1 MPSDLLEMLK
11 EKAQLHPVL
20 PDKVAKID
28 GTIFDG
34 AYPQRSDSAHRGVV
48 NRGVRRQVAAPV
60 ANDDPVEQEA
70 VVNEVEEVEIDD
82 TSADNE
88 ANAENRSY
96 NLRSRQTR
104 GKMFLTY
111 NPGNEC
117 RIADNSALVHT
128 YIVLYIH
135 MKY

>member
-88 ANAENRSY
+88 ANLKKIGQLWN
-96 NLRSRQTR
+96 RQTR
-104 GKMFLTY
+104 GKCSSL
-111 NPGNEC
+111 NPTRMQNC
-117 RIADNSALVHT
+117 
-128 YIVLYIH
+128 
-135 MKY
+135 